1 MNLVIV
7 ESPAKCTK
15 IQSFLGKNFIVK
27 SSYGHFRDLKKN
39 TLGIDIENNFT
50 PTYDIIPDKKTV
62 INELKTAFKKCETL
76 YLAADNDR
84 EGEAIA
90 WHLNEVLNNGK
101 NTSKRILFNEIT
113 KTALQNAVANPTQ
126 IDINMFY
133 AQQARRVIDRLVGFL
148 ISPCL
153 WKNVQSSYKKGEG
166 LSAGRVQSV
175 VNKLIIER
183 ENTIKNF
190 ENKPYFNLSGNLDF
204 KTNNI
209 PIKYSK
215 PKELT
220 TPENVKEILNLVD
233 SNEFIVKDLKN
244 KKKTESAKPPFTTST
259 LQQEAHNKLS
269 MSSKQTMLVAQKL
282 YEGGHITYMRT
293 DSITIAKDALSEIK
307 EEINKLYGNKYYKNN
322 IFKTKTKNAQEAH
335 EACRVTKVNIQRLPE
350 NCPNDERRLYE
361 LIWKRTISS
370 QMAQM
375 IKDVLDVTINL
386 NKYIF
391 NSTYEKV
398 NFDGF
403 MIVYNIKNDAKNEA
417 LLELKVGSNLGFI
430 DFTGEQKFTTPEPR
444 FNDSSL
450 VKKLEDLGIG
460 RPSTYANMVN
470 SVLDKNYAVIK
481 DNPGVDTEVFH
492 FYLKKNKP
500 LEEKTNIIQYGSDKA
515 KINPTQIGIIVN
527 DYLTTYFDQ
536 LINYEF
542 TASMEEDLDKVSLG
556 DNSWQDIVQ
565 LTYNKIKYSID
576 NSPKTVIK
584 NNYARELG
592 INPLNNRLIDVYI
605 GQYGPVLREQNSE
618 PNCKPRFISITE
630 HNLDDFTLEIALK
643 LLKYPY
649 TIGTYENKDIILDK
663 GRFGLYIKYDSK
675 NFSYKIEDESRVNLD
690 SVIEFINIKMSTTV
704 NTGVINKINDKITIM
719 NGQYGPYIRYD
730 NKTNY
735 KIILDKKLDDK
746 QIEEYL
752 NKLTITEC
760 KTIISETKNKKSK
773 FSKKSETN
781 TDNNTDNN
789 TKTSDNEPTTKK
801 PTTKKPTTK
810 KPTTKKPATKKPAT
824 KKPATKKP
832 ATKKPTTKDK
842 N

>member
-7 ESPAKCTK
+7 ESPAKCKK
-15 IQSFLGKNFIVK
+15 IQGFLGKDFIVK
-27 SSYGHFRDLKKN
+27 SSYGHFRDLKKK

-50 PTYDIIPDKKTV
+50 PTYDIIPDKKNV
-62 INELKTAFKKCETL
+62 ITELKSHFKKCDTL

-90 WHLNEVLNNGK
+90 WHLNEVLNKGK

-113 KTALQNAVANPTQ
+113 KTALQNAVANPGE
-126 IDINMFY
+126 ININMFY

-183 ENTIKNF
+183 EDSIKKF
-190 ENKPYFNLSGNLDF
+190 EKKTYFNLNGNLDF
-204 KTNNI
+204 KSNNI

-220 TPENVKEILNLVD
+220 TPEKIKTIFDLVD
-233 SNEFIVKDLKN
+233 KNDFVVKDLKN
-244 KKKTESAKPPFTTST
+244 KKKKESAKPPFTTST

-282 YEGGHITYMRT
+282 YENGHITYMRT
-293 DSITIAKDALSEIK
+293 DSIIIAKDALEEIK
-307 EEINKLYGNKYYKNN
+307 EEIHKLYGEKYYKNN
-322 IFKTKTKNAQEAH
+322 TFKTKTKNAQEAH
-335 EACRVTKVNIQRLPE
+335 EACRVTKINVHTLPE

-386 NKYIF
+386 DKYIF

-398 NFDGF
+398 DFEGY
-403 MIVYNIKNDAKNEA
+403 MIVYNIKNDAKNQA
-417 LLELKVGSNLGFI
+417 LLELKVGSILEFI

-481 DNPGVDTEVFH
+481 DNPGIDTEVFQ
-492 FYLKKNKP
+492 FYLKKNEP
-500 LEEKTNIIQYGSDKA
+500 LEEKKNIIQYGSDKA

-527 DYLTTYFDQ
+527 DYLSKYFDQ

-542 TASMEEDLDKVSLG
+542 TASMEADLDKVSLG
-556 DNSWQDIVQ
+556 DNIWQDIVQ

-576 NSPKTVIK
+576 NSPKTIIK
-584 NNYARELG
+584 DNYSRELG
-592 INPLNNRLIDVYI
+592 VNPTNNRIIDVYI

-618 PNCKPRFISITE
+618 PGCKARFVSIKDY
-630 HNLDDFTLEIALK
+630 NLDDFTLEQALQ

-649 TIGTYENKDIILDK
+649 IIGTYENKDIILDK
-663 GRFGLYIKYDSK
+663 GRFGLYIKYDAK
-675 NFSYKIEDESRVNLD
+675 NYSYKIEDENRIHLD
-690 SVIEFINIKMSTTV
+690 SVIEFINIKNSST
-704 NTGVINKINDKITIM
+704 NITGAIKKLNDKITVM

-735 KIILDKKLDDK
+735 KIILDKNLDDK
-746 QIEEYL
+746 QIQEYL
-752 NKLTITEC
+752 EKLTIKDC
-760 KTIISETKNKKSK
+760 NTIISESKNKK
-773 FSKKSETN
+773 
-781 TDNNTDNN
+781 
-789 TKTSDNEPTTKK
+789 TKTSKKNITTETSDNSKKFSNTTKK
-801 PTTKKPTTK
+801 KNTTTKTK
-810 KPTTKKPATKKPAT
+810 KTTENKKKK
-824 KKPATKKP
+824 
-832 ATKKPTTKDK
+832 
-842 N
+842 

>member
-7 ESPAKCTK
+7 ESPAKCKK
-15 IQSFLGKNFIVK
+15 IQGFLGKDFIVK
-27 SSYGHFRDLKKN
+27 SSYGHFRDLKKK
-39 TLGIDIENNFT
+39 TLGIDIEQNFT

-62 INELKTAFKKCETL
+62 INELKSAFKKCENL

-90 WHLNEVLNNGK
+90 WHLNEVLNKGK

-113 KTALQNAVANPTQ
+113 KTALKNAVANPGE
-126 IDINMFY
+126 ININMFY

-190 ENKPYFNLSGNLDF
+190 EKKTYFNLSGNLDF
-204 KTNNI
+204 KENNI

-215 PKELT
+215 PKDLDK
-220 TPENVKEILNLVD
+220 PEKVKKIFDLVD
-233 SNEFIVKDLKN
+233 THDFIVKELKN
-244 KKKTESAKPPFTTST
+244 KKKKESAKPPFTTSS

-293 DSITIAKDALSEIK
+293 DSIIIAKDALEEIK
-307 EEINKLYGNKYYKNN
+307 DEIYNLYGEKYYKNN
-322 IFKTKTKNAQEAH
+322 TFKTKTKNAQEAH
-335 EACRVTKVNIQRLPE
+335 EACRVTKIGVHKLPE

-361 LIWKRTISS
+361 LIWKRTIAS
-370 QMAQM
+370 QMVQM

-386 NKYIF
+386 DKYLF
-391 NSTYEKV
+391 NTTYEKID
-398 NFDGF
+398 FDGF
-403 MIVYNIKNDAKNEA
+403 MIVYNVKNDVKNQA
-417 LLELKVGSNLGFI
+417 LLELKVNSKLNFV

-481 DNPGVDTEVFH
+481 DNEGVETDVLH
-492 FYLKKNKP
+492 LYLKKNEE
-500 LEEKTNIIQYGSDKA
+500 LEEKINKIQYGCDKA

-527 DYLTTYFDQ
+527 DYLTKYFDQ

-542 TASMEEDLDKVSLG
+542 TASMEEDLDKVSMG
-556 DNSWQDIVQ
+556 TRVWQDIVK
-565 LTYNKIKYSID
+565 LTYDKIKISID

-584 NNYARELG
+584 DTYSRELG
-592 INPLNNRLIDVYI
+592 INPVNNRIIDVYI

-618 PNCKPRFISITE
+618 PGCKPRFVSIKDY
-630 HNLDDFTLEIALK
+630 NLDDFTLEQALN

-649 TIGTYENKDIILDK
+649 TIGSYQDKDVILDK

-675 NFSYKIEDESRVNLD
+675 NFSYKIEDESNIILKN
-690 SVIEFINIKMSTTV
+690 VIEFIEIKNSGSSS
-704 NTGVINKINDKITIM
+704 NGVIKKLNDKISVL

-735 KIILDKKLDDK
+735 KIPIDKKMNDEDR
-746 QIEEYL
+746 ETYL
-752 NKLTITEC
+752 NNLTINDC
-760 KTIISETKNKKSK
+760 KDIISNSKNKKTKSTP
-773 FSKKSETN
+773 KKNET
-781 TDNNTDNN
+781 TTAP
-789 TKTSDNEPTTKK
+789 KKKKEPAPKK
-801 PTTKKPTTK
+801 KKEPAPK
-810 KPTTKKPATKKPAT
+810 KKKEPAPKK
-824 KKPATKKP
+824 KKEPIKGK
-832 ATKKPTTKDK
+832 
-842 N
+842 

>member
-7 ESPAKCTK
+7 ESPAKCKK
-15 IQSFLGKNFIVK
+15 IQGFLGKDFIVK
-27 SSYGHFRDLKKN
+27 SSFGHFRDLEKKK
-39 TLGIDIENNFT
+39 LGIDIENNFT
-50 PTYDIIPDKKTV
+50 PKYDIMPDKKNV
-62 INELKTAFKKCETL
+62 ISELKTAFKKCDTL

-90 WHLNEVLNNGK
+90 WHLNEVLNKGK

-113 KTALQNAVANPTQ
+113 KNALKSAVANPGE
-126 IDINMFY
+126 ININMFY

-183 ENTIKNF
+183 ENTIREF
-190 ENKPYFNLSGNLDF
+190 EKKTYFNLSGNLDF

-215 PKELT
+215 PKELDK
-220 TPENVKEILNLVD
+220 PEKVKKIFDLVD
-233 SNEFIVKDLKN
+233 SEDFIVKDLKN
-244 KKKTESAKPPFTTST
+244 KKKKESAKPPFTTSS

-269 MSSKQTMLVAQKL
+269 MSSKQTMMVAQKL

-293 DSITIAKDALSEIK
+293 DSIIIAKDALEEIK
-307 EEINKLYGNKYYKNN
+307 EEIHKLYGEKYYKNN
-322 IFKTKTKNAQEAH
+322 TFKTKTKNAQEAH
-335 EACRVTKVNIQRLPE
+335 EACRVTKIDVHKLPE
-350 NCPNDERRLYE
+350 NLPNDERRLYE

-370 QMAQM
+370 QMVQM

-386 NKYIF
+386 DKYVF
-391 NSTYEKV
+391 NSSYEKID
-398 NFDGF
+398 FDGF
-403 MIVYNIKNDAKNEA
+403 MIVYNVKNDVKNQA
-417 LLELKVGSNLGFI
+417 LLELKVNSKLDFV
-430 DFTGEQKFTTPEPR
+430 DFTAEQKFTTPEAR

-481 DNPGVDTEVFH
+481 DNPGVETDVVH
-492 FYLKKNKP
+492 LYLKNGEE
-500 LEEKTNIIQYGSDKA
+500 LEEKINKIQYGSDKA

-527 DYLTTYFDQ
+527 DYLTKYFDQ

-542 TASMEEDLDKVSLG
+542 TASMEEDLDKVSVG
-556 DNSWQDIVQ
+556 THIWQDIVK
-565 LTYNKIKYSID
+565 LTYDKIKISID

-584 NNYARELG
+584 DNYSRELG
-592 INPLNNRLIDVYI
+592 INPVNNRIIDVYI

-618 PNCKPRFISITE
+618 AGCKPRFVSIKDY
-630 HNLDDFTLEIALK
+630 NLDDFTLDQALN

-649 TIGTYENKDIILDK
+649 TIGTYQDKDVILDK
-663 GRFGLYIKYDSK
+663 GRFGLYIKFDSK
-675 NFSYKIEDESRVNLD
+675 NYSYKIEDESNINLKN
-690 SVIEFINIKMSTTV
+690 VIEFIDIKNSSTSS
-704 NTGVINKINDKITIM
+704 NGVIKKLNDKISVL

-735 KIILDKKLDDK
+735 KILLDKKMSDEDKEKYLNNLTLDD
-746 QIEEYL
+746 
-752 NKLTITEC
+752 C
-760 KTIISETKNKKSK
+760 KEIISNSKNKKSK
-773 FSKKSETN
+773 SSSASKKETKE
-781 TDNNTDNN
+781 D
-789 TKTSDNEPTTKK
+789 TKKEDTKKKTTTKK
-801 PTTKKPTTK
+801 TTTKKKPVTK
-810 KPTTKKPATKKPAT
+810 KDKDGKTK
-824 KKPATKKP
+824 
-832 ATKKPTTKDK
+832 
-842 N
+842 